1 MAEQRNSTAPQ
12 RLPLWLS
19 LIPIIVFL
27 GLLAVI
33 IISGDADSI
42 SGWSPAILMG
52 CSALSLVLCLIRRG
66 FDRAFFREGMWK
78 SCRQILPTVP
88 LLTLIA
94 LVSTTWMLCGLV
106 PLLISY
112 GMKCLDPQLFLVA
125 ACAIC
130 AFVSVLTGSSWTTIA
145 TVGVALMGI
154 GAVMGHSTGWICGAI
169 ISGAYFGDKV
179 SPLSDTTVVA
189 SSSCGVDL
197 FDHIRYLFITTVPS
211 LAISLAVFLTVGL
224 LSDTVSAT
232 GNGDLAGLLDRTF
245 NLSPWLLVLP
255 LVTAVLIGFRVPT
268 LYVLGASVVSGV
280 IAMFVFQPQITGS
293 LNIFEALWT
302 TTEFHTENPAF
313 NDLVSTSGLLGMIP
327 TIKLVLAAMIFG
339 GTMIGTGMLRS
350 IAEAFTRRLRRRTG
364 IVSATVGSGLLL
376 NGCTADQYLALIIGA
391 NMYNDVYSRFG
402 LEPRLLSRTLED
414 STSVTSVLVPWNTC
428 GVAQST
434 VLGVPTLTYVPYCI
448 FNYVSPLMSIAMV
461 WIGFRIFERKPEE
474 TEAIKEPGVTL
485 RR

>member
-1 MAEQRNSTAPQ
+1 MAEQGNPTGPR

-27 GLLAVI
+27 GLLAGI
-33 IISGDADSI
+33 IIAGDAGSI
-42 SGWSPAILMG
+42 SEWSPSILLG
-52 CSALSLVLCLIRRG
+52 CSALALGLCVGARG
-66 FDRAFFREGMWK
+66 FDRTTFRDGMMK

-88 LLTLIA
+88 LLILIA

-106 PLLISY
+106 PMLISF

-145 TVGVALMGI
+145 TVGVALTGI

-189 SSSCGVDL
+189 SGSCGVDL

-211 LAISLAVFLTVGL
+211 LAISLAVFLTAGL

-232 GNGDLAGLLDRTF
+232 GNSDLAGLLDRTF
-245 NLSPWLLVLP
+245 NLSPWLLMLP
-255 LVTAVLIGFRVPT
+255 LLTAVLIGLRVPT
-268 LYVLGASVVSGV
+268 LWVLGASVAAG
-280 IAMFVFQPQITGS
+280 ITAMFVFQPAITARVD
-293 LNIFEALWT
+293 LLEALWSS
-302 TTEFHTENPAF
+302 TEFHTENAAF

-327 TIKLVLAAMIFG
+327 TIELVLAAMVFG
-339 GTMIGTGMLRS
+339 GTMMGTGMLKS
-350 IAEAFTRRLRRRTG
+350 IAESLTRRLRRRTS

-428 GVAQST
+428 GVAQSS
-434 VLGVPTLTYVPYCI
+434 VLGVPTLAYVPYCV

-461 WIGFRIFERKPEE
+461 WTGFRIFERKPKE
-474 TEAIKEPGVTL
+474 TDLKESPVIQ